1 MRVRERKRVWGSN
14 LDPGLHRKKE
24 VSRNFLSHL
33 VHDSISFFF
42 TNFPESHGTM
52 EMWKFFSKWGTVGD
66 VFIPHKR
73 DKMGRKFGFVRF
85 KRVVDGCKLKS
96 ELSNVSIGLFKVIV
110 NTPRFQ
116 RQALNSKVSPTPSPV
131 HLRSLAE
138 GVKSSGVLR
147 SIDKNG
153 SSWKQVLLNGG
164 SLVGELE
171 RVENIFSIQKIMAKE
186 GYLSVKTIPTGGRW
200 VLLKGNSDELLD
212 IQKERN
218 WSYPMFKSFCPWSQS
233 FKVNERLMWVKCFG
247 VPIQAWSEEFFRLI
261 AAPLGTFVMLV
272 DATREMNRLDVGGF
286 LVLTDLVCSVDLSQK
301 VRVDGVEFIVRLVE
315 SFEVHSLG
323 CLEVGSCSSR
333 ISSSWNQVAEV
344 HGDSD
349 FESWQDRD
357 SCWGEN
363 ILMNEEDDEV
373 ADSLVNELSI
383 HHKVNCNPLSSSNI
397 LAFSPVVSA
406 PEGPPALAPIPL
418 PILESSLS
426 NQSCGQKVLPS
437 SDCCEVDVS
446 EGERLEKGDFAKTFS
461 VSSDKVLYKG
471 DDSKKVTSLSLAGS
485 LSILKRGLKKKVGLR
500 PILVSESV
508 CGSGLGGGP
517 LKKTPHFRDSPKKKK
532 ELKNV
537 TSFSCFEEGFPG
549 EERVLHSKTFANSVF
564 EVGASSKAFK
574 CLGNKSHENG
584 AVDVSCNNTLGNL
597 TKDRGKKLMASNNV
611 LRIPSIIA
619 QVQRKKKFHP
629 PLVLK

>member
-1 MRVRERKRVWGSN
+1 
-14 LDPGLHRKKE
+14 
-24 VSRNFLSHL
+24 
-33 VHDSISFFF
+33 
-42 TNFPESHGTM
+42 
-52 EMWKFFSKWGTVGD
+52 
-66 VFIPHKR
+66 
-73 DKMGRKFGFVRF
+73 
-85 KRVVDGCKLKS
+85 
-96 ELSNVSIGLFKVIV
+96 
-110 NTPRFQ
+110 
-116 RQALNSKVSPTPSPV
+116 
-131 HLRSLAE
+131 
-138 GVKSSGVLR
+138 
-147 SIDKNG
+147 
-153 SSWKQVLLNGG
+153 KQVLLNGG

-261 AAPLGTFVMLV
+261 AAPLGTFVMLD

-461 VSSDKVLYKG
+461 VSSDKVLYKEYG
-471 DDSKKVTSLSLAGS
+471 YNKKPSEQLDVYSFGVVLLELVSGRQAEATESNNASLDIVKWVRRKVNITNGVQQVLDPRMSHTCHQAMIGTLDIALSCTSVVPEKRPSM
-485 LSILKRGLKKKVGLR
+485 IEVIRGLQSL
-500 PILVSESV
+500 ESRT
-508 CGSGLGGGP
+508 CIANL
-517 LKKTPHFRDSPKKKK
+517 HDS
-532 ELKNV
+532 N
-537 TSFSCFEEGFPG
+537 EE
-549 EERVLHSKTFANSVF
+549 HS
-564 EVGASSKAFK
+564 
-574 CLGNKSHENG
+574 
-584 AVDVSCNNTLGNL
+584 
-597 TKDRGKKLMASNNV
+597 
-611 LRIPSIIA
+611 IP
-619 QVQRKKKFHP
+619 V
-629 PLVLK
+629 